1 MQPSQCLPKHHGL
14 AGAWR
19 GHQVH
24 RRHRRMIEVV
34 AIGGGRLIVLLEYA
48 LEDHDPLGSSLIT
61 GVVAMVVYLG
71 WLVVVV
77 LVIVPVVMGAVPVIM
92 IVSMESAHT
101 VTPL

>member
-1 MQPSQCLPKHHGL
+1 
-14 AGAWR
+14 
-19 GHQVH
+19 
-24 RRHRRMIEVV
+24 MIEVV